1 MKNFILGAVQ
11 KSRTAL
17 SILAL
22 LFIMGIYAMITLPKA
37 TEPSVTF
44 PGVGVSVVY
53 EGVSPQDSERLLAK
67 PLEAALRPIEG
78 VDFIRSTSTTGY
90 TFSTFSYSSSSQ
102 QLTTFHNWYYLYC
115 KKVSKTHR
123 H

>member
-78 VDFIRSTSTTGY
+78 VDFIEVP
-90 TFSTFSYSSSSQ
+90 Q
-102 QLTTFHNWYYLYC
+102 QLDIPLFKLYLI
-115 KKVSKTHR
+115 KNGIWKRPFMMLGSK
-123 H
+123 